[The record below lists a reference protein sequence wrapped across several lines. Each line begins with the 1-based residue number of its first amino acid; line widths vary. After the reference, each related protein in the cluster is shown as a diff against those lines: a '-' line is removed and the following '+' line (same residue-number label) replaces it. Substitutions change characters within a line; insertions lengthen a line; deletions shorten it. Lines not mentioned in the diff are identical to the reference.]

1 MVMGNKMTGN
11 LNSQAINPLS
21 ILLVEDNIADARLIE
36 EFLKEI
42 SINTVLNIVRD
53 GKEAMEYLYLNCK
66 CGGECKYTFIIL
78 DLNLPKMSG
87 REVLKEIK
95 SDDELKR
102 IPVAILTTSTAE
114 EDINECYNNHANCY
128 ITKPL
133 DFDEFA
139 NTMDSIKSFWFNTV
153 ELPKI

>member
-1 MVMGNKMTGN
+1 MGNKMMDN
-11 LNSQAINPLS
+11 LDSKSISSLS
-21 ILLVEDNIADARLIE
+21 VLLVEDNIADARLIE

-42 SINTVLNIVRD
+42 SINAVLHIVRD
-53 GKEAMEYLYLNCK
+53 GKEAMEFLYLNCK
-66 CGGECKYTFIIL
+66 YNGDCKSTFVIL

-102 IPVAILTTSTAE
+102 IPVVILTTSTAE

-139 NTMDSIKSFWFNTV
+139 NTMNSIKSFWFNMA